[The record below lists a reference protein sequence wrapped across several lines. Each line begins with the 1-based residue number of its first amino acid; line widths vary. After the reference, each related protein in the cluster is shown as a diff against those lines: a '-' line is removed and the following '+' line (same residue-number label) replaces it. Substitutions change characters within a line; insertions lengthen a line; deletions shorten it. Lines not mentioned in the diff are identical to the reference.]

1 MFLLDHAQSPY
12 IYLLRPLDFLLL
24 ETAVQLLCISLC
36 KYPVFSTRILYKVDN
51 GWVRDKRRYEED
63 TFYMTAADRKR
74 FSSATDQT
82 YNRSTGMLVCL
93 GVYLTAHPKMHY
105 FIVPTVQ

>member
-1 MFLLDHAQSPY
+1 MLCFYLTMLDSPTCILLV
-12 IYLLRPLDFLLL
+12 PLDFLLP
-24 ETAVQLLCISLC
+24 ETTVKSLRISLC
-36 KYPVFSTRILYKVDN
+36 KYPFLSTQILFKVEN

-74 FSSATDQT
+74 FSPATDQT

-93 GVYLTAHPKMHY
+93 EV
-105 FIVPTVQ
+105 